1 MCKKIKMLSL
11 FSGIG
16 SPEQAL
22 KNIGMNY
29 ELVGFSEID
38 KFAVKSYCAIHN
50 ISDEFN
56 LGDITKIN
64 IDNLPTDIDLITHG
78 SPCQDFSIAGNQKG
92 GNKNTGTR
100 SSLMWNT
107 VDIVEHCRPKIVVWE
122 NVKNLLSKKHRHNFD
137 SYLTIMNDL
146 GYNNYYKILNAKD
159 YGIPQNRERIF
170 TVSIR
175 KDIDNGNF
183 KFPEPFELKLRLK
196 DMLEDSVEE
205 KYFLT
210 DNLINCFMSDG
221 TGKYPRRKRFLQN
234 MNRKDNDI
242 AVTITTKAGTRATDN
257 YIYDIPPKIIK
268 VDIPQTVNVRKYEV
282 DCESLVKILRKS
294 KEQCKLS
301 NKDIAIKLNVPL
313 TKVEHWFR
321 TDDCFAI
328 PDKNIWFK
336 LKELLHIETDE
347 FDKSITTFEEQEGV
361 YEKSNRYYHTS
372 GIAPTLTCN
381 NGGEKIIVKNNLL
394 EEYNIEHGNKEVENY
409 KLRKLTPKECWRL
422 MGFKDEQFEKA
433 QEICSNTQLYKQAG
447 NSIVVNVLEAIFRQ
461 VIKSFEK

>member
-38 KFAVKSYCAIHN
+38 KFAIKSYCAIHN

-183 KFPEPFELKLRLK
+183 KFPEPIELKLRLK

-221 TGKYPRRKRFLQN
+221 TGKYPRRERFLQN

-257 YIYDIPPKIIK
+257 YVYDIPPKIIK
-268 VDIPQTVNVRKYEV
+268 VDISQTMNVRKYEV
-282 DCESLVKILRKS
+282 DCESFN
-294 KEQCKLS
+294 E
-301 NKDIAIKLNVPL
+301 
-313 TKVEHWFR
+313 
-321 TDDCFAI
+321 
-328 PDKNIWFK
+328 
-336 LKELLHIETDE
+336 
-347 FDKSITTFEEQEGV
+347 
-361 YEKSNRYYHTS
+361 
-372 GIAPTLTCN
+372 
-381 NGGEKIIVKNNLL
+381 GEKIIVKNNLL